1 MKLLQI
7 YNFFV
12 LQQEKEMLKC
22 RKKNVTTPKRCD
34 VLFSKVVI
42 RMVKPS
48 GINSVKFQ
56 RDKALIINTI
66 YSLTHFLYFWVV
78 EPW

>member
-1 MKLLQI
+1 MNQKKEAEASVLVTRLG
-7 YNFFV
+7 FF
-12 LQQEKEMLKC
+12 
-22 RKKNVTTPKRCD
+22 
-34 VLFSKVVI
+34 VI

-56 RDKALIINTI
+56 RDKVLIINTI